1 MANNLYKLLVEQPTY
16 EVKYLIEEKNRQS
29 PSTLHIQGPFLMAN
43 EANRNNRVY
52 PLEEMVKEVNR
63 YNTEMVMNQRAVGE
77 LNHPQSPEINLERI
91 CHMVT
96 ELKQDGNIFMGKSK
110 VLNHGL
116 GGLLKGLIM
125 DGVKLGVSSRALGK
139 LDKDGSHDRV
149 SDFKLVAVDV
159 VADPSVPTAFVN
171 GILEG
176 KQWVLNESG
185 QFEMYYDNFEKAI
198 SKLPL
203 KHKDEYLKEQI
214 VSFINSLKG
223 FNYK

>member
-1 MANNLYKLLVEQPTY
+1 MSKNLYKLLVEQPTY
-16 EVKYLIEEKNRQS
+16 EVKYVIEEKNRQS
-29 PSTLHIQGPFLMAN
+29 PSTLHISGPFLMAN

-52 PLEEMVKEVNR
+52 PLDEMVKEVSR
-63 YNTEMVMNQRAVGE
+63 YTTEMVYNQRAVGE

-96 ELKQDGNIFMGKSK
+96 ELKQDGNIFVGKSK

-149 SDFKLVAVDV
+149 TDFKLVAIDV

-185 QFEMYYDNFEKAI
+185 QFENYYDNFEKAI

-203 KHKDEYLKEQI
+203 KNKDEFLKEQI
-214 VSFINSLKG
+214 VNFINSLKSAQL
-223 FNYK
+223 